1 MRKDG
6 ETREGIAAGS
16 SGELKIKLKSTAI
29 SLFVLVGLSGLFPGE
44 NQRVN
49 AQSEIKSVENNT
61 CLSFIQPFILYF
73 HYYDLHVML
82 YFVGHPEYEA
92 VEAMINLQNS
102 EKLLVRAIITRHDQT
117 QIDHVNDQKIMKE
130 MKKASSNGREIRYTP
145 IEFRRDEE
153 KGKSHVLLK
162 FTSFKGENIVFDLY
176 ATGKPS
182 PKYGG
187 MTDPEGH
194 AEESALPIM
203 WREKSTLASSK
214 SNITFDKKDY
224 KIPVKTWIPIFFKGM
239 KGYYTEGFSIGGVT
253 TGETI
258 LELVESPK
266 RIEAGEKWIYKK
278 GKDELVYEIME
289 RNGDQVI
296 IQKSSGVSEIINTQ
310 IVDGHLEIK
319 DIKVISNSARKE
331 KFTIKFNPFLPDM
344 TATSDGQELVSN
356 FNISI
361 NEHRSLVTG
370 KIELEKKTDKIV
382 LKLNP
387 EQPNWAIKRS
397 IQAAITKEED
407 KYHLKSTIRNVE

>member
-1 MRKDG
+1 MNKLS
-6 ETREGIAAGS
+6 GIKFKVMKGK
-16 SGELKIKLKSTAI
+16 LKIKLKSTAI
-29 SLFVLVGLSGLFPGE
+29 ALFVLVGISGSFPRE
-44 NQRVN
+44 YQRVN
-49 AQSEIKSVENNT
+49 AESESKSVKDNA
-61 CLSFIQPFILYF
+61 CLSFIQPFNLCF

-92 VEAMINLQNS
+92 VEAMIDLQNK
-102 EKLLVRAIITRHDQT
+102 EKPVVRATITRHDQT
-117 QIDHVNDQKIMKE
+117 QIDYVNDQKIMEE
-130 MKKASSNGREIRYTP
+130 MKKVSSNGREIHYTP

-153 KGKSHVLLK
+153 KGESHVLLN

-182 PKYGG
+182 PKHGG
-187 MTDPEGH
+187 ITDPEGH

-214 SNITFDKKDY
+214 SNITFDEKGY
-224 KIPVKTWIPIFFKGM
+224 KIPVKIWIPIFFKGM
-239 KGYYTEGFSIGGVT
+239 KGYYTEGFSIGVVT

-296 IQKSSGVSEIINTQ
+296 IQKSSEVSEIINTQ
-310 IVDGHLEIK
+310 IVDGHLEIE
-319 DIKVISNSARKE
+319 DIKVISDSGRKE
-331 KFTIKFNPFLPDM
+331 EFTIKFNPFLPDM
-344 TATSDGQELVSN
+344 TSTSDWQELVSN
-356 FNISI
+356 FGISI

-370 KIELEKKTDKIV
+370 KIELKKKTDKIV
-382 LKLNP
+382 LNLNP

-397 IQAAITKEED
+397 IQATITKEED
-407 KYHLKSTIRNVE
+407 KYYLKSTIRNAE